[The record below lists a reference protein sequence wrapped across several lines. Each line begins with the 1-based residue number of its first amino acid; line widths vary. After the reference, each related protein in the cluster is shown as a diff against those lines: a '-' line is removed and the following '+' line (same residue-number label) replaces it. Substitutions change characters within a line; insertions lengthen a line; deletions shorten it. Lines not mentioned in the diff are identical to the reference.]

1 MDWASQYFREGNWG
15 QKPLT
20 PEEEEANDARPDG
33 LLDVRVWALQ
43 PHIQAVPSVFGP
55 LLATA
60 TSAAQPGGSVEQ
72 AAAAAATATASA
84 AASSSSSR
92 ENNGGPSHDWLILE
106 AGDGVFYRMS
116 VGPSG
121 WRQRML
127 PSLDSS
133 NGYMNNADQATNVG
147 ATGAAT
153 TAAGGRSDVDR
164 IGVLMSPEEEASRPI
179 DPNTGYPMRDRHQE
193 ILVSGVAAVATD
205 RFIPGPRG
213 GRGIRGAAG
222 TGRGVATVRVCC
234 CCVVS
239 YIFMSLHFSNLS
251 FVCFFLLSLAARLFL
266 TTLSFI
272 VCACM
277 LVSGAGQL
285 FRGHSTRD
293 YFRPVKRRPAQ
304 GHSRDAAMGAR
315 SRRGRTS
322 SHQSEARSPHA
333 CCGGCQK
340 CPSSSSCF
348 FFNNRWRW
356 QRRCSNRWQ

>member
-1 MDWASQYFREGNWG
+1 MLLLISYFQKCVLIFFLCKDRIFKALVLEFHLLILRSPFSVRLFSRQFVRQVDWASQYFREGNWG
-15 QKPLT
+15 QKPPT

-60 TSAAQPGGSVEQ
+60 TSATQPGGSVAQ
-72 AAAAAATATASA
+72 AAAAAATASAAAA
-84 AASSSSSR
+84 AASSST

-133 NGYMNNADQATNVG
+133 NGYVNNADQTTNTRG
-147 ATGAAT
+147 S
-153 TAAGGRSDVDR
+153 SDADQ
-164 IGVLMSPEEEASRPI
+164 IGVLMSPEEEASQPI

-193 ILVSGVAAVATD
+193 ILISGVAAVATD

-222 TGRGVATVRVCC
+222 TGRGVATV
-234 CCVVS
+234 
-239 YIFMSLHFSNLS
+239 
-251 FVCFFLLSLAARLFL
+251 LL
-266 TTLSFI
+266 I
-272 VCACM
+272 I
-277 LVSGAGQL
+277 
-285 FRGHSTRD
+285 
-293 YFRPVKRRPAQ
+293 
-304 GHSRDAAMGAR
+304 
-315 SRRGRTS
+315 
-322 SHQSEARSPHA
+322 
-333 CCGGCQK
+333 
-340 CPSSSSCF
+340 
-348 FFNNRWRW
+348 
-356 QRRCSNRWQ
+356 